1 MLRTAIF
8 AAMIL
13 GLAGC
18 STRLNPFNWF
28 GNDRQEQRIEVVQ
41 VEEFVDPR
49 PLVADVISLEADQ
62 VDGGAI
68 IRAVGR
74 AEHQGYWEAELVE
87 ISNEDGL
94 MLFEFRVVP
103 PRDDTA
109 EGAPRTREIL
119 VGTFRSA
126 NELRGVTR
134 ISVQGAN
141 NRRTVSR

>member
-74 AEHQGYWEAELVE
+74 AERQGYWEAELVE

-94 MLFEFRVVP
+94 MLFEFRVVS

-109 EGAPRTREIL
+109 EGTPRTREIL

-134 ISVQGAN
+134 ISVHGAN

>member
-49 PLVADVISLEADQ
+49 PLVADVISL
-62 VDGGAI
+62 
-68 IRAVGR
+68 
-74 AEHQGYWEAELVE
+74 
-87 ISNEDGL
+87 DGL

>member
-8 AAMIL
+8 AVMIF

-41 VEEFVDPR
+41 VEEFIDPR
-49 PLVADVISLEADQ
+49 PLIADVISLEADQ

-68 IRAVGR
+68 IRAMGCADR
-74 AEHQGYWEAELVE
+74 QGYWEADLVE
-87 ISNEDGL
+87 ISNADGL
-94 MLFEFRVVP
+94 LLLEFRVVP
-103 PRDDTA
+103 PRDQTP
-109 EGAPRTREIL
+109 EGAPRTREVL

-126 NELRGVTR
+126 NELRGISR

>member
-41 VEEFVDPR
+41 VEEFFDPR
-49 PLVADVISLEADQ
+49 PLITDVISLEADQ
-62 VDGGAI
+62 VEGGAI
-68 IRAVGR
+68 IRAMGR
-74 AEHQGYWEAELVE
+74 ADRQGYWEAELVE

-103 PRDDTA
+103 PRDATA
-109 EGAPRTREIL
+109 DGAPRTREIL

>member
-49 PLVADVISLEADQ
+49 PLITDVISLEADQ
-62 VDGGAI
+62 VEGGAI
-68 IRAVGR
+68 IRAMGR
-74 AEHQGYWEAELVE
+74 ADRQGYWEAELVE

-103 PRDDTA
+103 PRDATA
-109 EGAPRTREIL
+109 EGAPRTREVL

>member
-49 PLVADVISLEADQ
+49 PLVADVISLEVDQ

-74 AEHQGYWEAELVE
+74 AERQGYWEAELVE

-109 EGAPRTREIL
+109 EGTPRAREIL